1 MLISLY
7 SFSGSLYP
15 FGFLQYILYVGL
27 STAFI
32 NKSLDDNGL
41 FRWVCCVVLLSPV
54 FLIYAFYQH
63 RDSLFAI
70 ALFAYITMTNK
81 MYDYK
86 ALTLASICC
95 LIRPDFELAYLAG
108 VIKYVF
114 ALKQKPFSKRTAYL
128 ILIISFP
135 VMLSTAIRES
145 GKQFLVLDESRSPY
159 LNTLLLQPLCGVV
172 ADKRVFKTFDV
183 SKKQDIDKAY
193 TIASL
198 QQECA
203 IPNIWIEWTES
214 NKFSNL
220 NYSDKKAFYS
230 SSYEAIYSNIPA
242 VIARLAQIYLNAIGI
257 GPEMEGVMDVLD
269 GHCELCPEKFKNMN
283 LQENRFTY
291 LHEFIINFFRMI
303 EVGKFRLNLILFNSM
318 IPLILLLFIH
328 SWGES
333 IRTDALITMVIVRYI
348 TILAAPSTQYAYH
361 FPTHLAAFLLLFI
374 AIRTRTQ
381 TAYR

>member
-1 MLISLY
+1 
-7 SFSGSLYP
+7 
-15 FGFLQYILYVGL
+15 
-27 STAFI
+27 
-32 NKSLDDNGL
+32 
-41 FRWVCCVVLLSPV
+41 
-54 FLIYAFYQH
+54 
-63 RDSLFAI
+63 
-70 ALFAYITMTNK
+70 MTNK